1 MPSETP
7 MNSSS
12 FFARFP
18 SDIVR
23 LIAKETS
30 YSTYCADLCRVN
42 KFCNAECTSVLYGM
56 KIVIDSQPKL
66 DSLYETL
73 FDHKPE
79 LRASVKEL
87 EILHPIILEW
97 DSSHT

>member
-1 MPSETP
+1 

-18 SDIVR
+18 SDIIR

-30 YSTYCADLCRVN
+30 YSTYCAALCRIN
-42 KFCNAECTSVLYGM
+42 KFCNAECTSVLYGI
-56 KIVIDSQPKL
+56 KIVIDSHWKL
-66 DSLYETL
+66 DSLYKTL

-79 LRASVKEL
+79 LRASVKDL
-87 EILHPIILEW
+87 EILHPTPMEW
-97 DSSHT
+97 HPSHT